1 MTNLIKRRKP
11 LGTKII
17 GQKEIDAETWKVET
31 FLKRWQENSCLKI
44 YMICCGMLCPSVLE
58 ENYKN

>member
-31 FLKRWQENSCLKI
+31 FLKRW
-44 YMICCGMLCPSVLE
+44 
-58 ENYKN
+58 